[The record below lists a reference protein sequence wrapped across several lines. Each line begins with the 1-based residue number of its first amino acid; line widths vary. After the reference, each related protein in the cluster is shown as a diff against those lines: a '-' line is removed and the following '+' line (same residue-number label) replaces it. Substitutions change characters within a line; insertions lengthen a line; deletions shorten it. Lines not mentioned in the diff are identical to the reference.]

1 MSDKNKDKQG
11 AEFENQEPEVENTDA
26 GADGQEPEV
35 ENTDT
40 GANGQEFGGIAEE
53 GVATDIDMMDGGD
66 GTLPPAQG
74 SQAAHF
80 RAYAT
85 RDESN
90 RYHLTGM
97 YQNWFIDYASYVIL
111 ERAVPDLYDGL
122 KPVQRRIL
130 HAMSR
135 VEDGRY
141 NKVANIVGQAMQFHP
156 HGDASIK
163 DALVGLGQKELLID
177 CQGNWG
183 DISTGADAAAAR
195 YIEAR
200 LSKFALEAVFNPKT
214 THWKLSYDG
223 RNKEPINLPIK
234 FPLLLAQGV
243 EGIAVGLNSLILPH
257 NFNELCDASVAYLRG
272 EDFTLYPDFLTGGV
286 VDVSRYNDGQRG
298 GVVKVRSKISKVDN
312 KTLSIQEVPYGTT
325 VRKIIETIIKANER
339 GKIKIRKIDDL
350 SADKAEILVHL
361 QPNVSSDKTIDALY
375 AFTDC
380 EVSISPNCCV
390 IKDKRPIFT
399 NISEL
404 LKIST
409 DHTRQLLQWELEIQK
424 SELQEKLLFISLER
438 LFIEQRIYKDKEFE
452 DSRSP
457 QEAIRHID
465 KRIEPF
471 KKDFYRPITDDDL
484 LKLLEI
490 KMSRITRYDSKK
502 AEEQIVALNKKLK
515 QTEKDLAHIV
525 DYTIAWFENLK
536 QKYGEQHPRRTE
548 IRNFETIVATKV
560 AEANQRLY
568 VDYEGRFVGTGLKKD
583 TFVSNCSDL
592 DDVIVIF
599 RDGKYKIVHV
609 ADKVSVVNDKP
620 SQSNEILHVAVFK
633 KADTRTIYNIV
644 YRDGKNGPYYM
655 KRCAITGLTRDKE
668 YDLTR
673 GTAGSKIVY
682 FTANPNG
689 EAEVIRT
696 LLKPAFKLK
705 KLEIITDLS
714 TLAVKGKQS
723 MGNLLTKYDVKQI
736 TLKQKGGSTL
746 GGLEVWYDPDVR
758 RLNYDGRGQ
767 YLGEF
772 HNEDSI
778 LVIMNNGDCIF
789 SNFDITNHYDD
800 GILVIEKYRANKV
813 WTAALWDADQGYY
826 YGKRFTIDKSNKP
839 QNLLGENKD
848 SRLVVIN
855 SRMHPLLQITFADSD
870 AWRQPEEM
878 DMNLFIAVKS
888 LKAKGKRLT
897 TYKVEKITD
906 ISPEDPEEIEIP
918 NTTDGFEGAED
929 GQNDI
934 NVDDIPMDIT
944 VALPDEPKDPDDPQ
958 MSLF

>member
-1 MSDKNKDKQG
+1 
-11 AEFENQEPEVENTDA
+11 
-26 GADGQEPEV
+26 
-35 ENTDT
+35 
-40 GANGQEFGGIAEE
+40 
-53 GVATDIDMMDGGD
+53 
-66 GTLPPAQG
+66 
-74 SQAAHF
+74 
-80 RAYAT
+80 
-85 RDESN
+85 
-90 RYHLTGM
+90 
-97 YQNWFIDYASYVIL
+97 
-111 ERAVPDLYDGL
+111 
-122 KPVQRRIL
+122 
-130 HAMSR
+130 
-135 VEDGRY
+135 
-141 NKVANIVGQAMQFHP
+141 
-156 HGDASIK
+156 
-163 DALVGLGQKELLID
+163 
-177 CQGNWG
+177 
-183 DISTGADAAAAR
+183 
-195 YIEAR
+195 
-200 LSKFALEAVFNPKT
+200 
-214 THWKLSYDG
+214 
-223 RNKEPINLPIK
+223 
-234 FPLLLAQGV
+234 
-243 EGIAVGLNSLILPH
+243 
-257 NFNELCDASVAYLRG
+257 
-272 EDFTLYPDFLTGGV
+272 
-286 VDVSRYNDGQRG
+286 
-298 GVVKVRSKISKVDN
+298 
-312 KTLSIQEVPYGTT
+312 
-325 VRKIIETIIKANER
+325 
-339 GKIKIRKIDDL
+339 
-350 SADKAEILVHL
+350 
-361 QPNVSSDKTIDALY
+361 
-375 AFTDC
+375 
-380 EVSISPNCCV
+380 
-390 IKDKRPIFT
+390 
-399 NISEL
+399 
-404 LKIST
+404 
-409 DHTRQLLQWELEIQK
+409 
-424 SELQEKLLFISLER
+424 
-438 LFIEQRIYKDKEFE
+438 
-452 DSRSP
+452 
-457 QEAIRHID
+457 
-465 KRIEPF
+465 
-471 KKDFYRPITDDDL
+471 
-484 LKLLEI
+484 
-490 KMSRITRYDSKK
+490 
-502 AEEQIVALNKKLK
+502 
-515 QTEKDLAHIV
+515 
-525 DYTIAWFENLK
+525 
-536 QKYGEQHPRRTE
+536 
-548 IRNFETIVATKV
+548 
-560 AEANQRLY
+560 
-568 VDYEGRFVGTGLKKD
+568 
-583 TFVSNCSDL
+583 
-592 DDVIVIF
+592 
-599 RDGKYKIVHV
+599 
-609 ADKVSVVNDKP
+609 
-620 SQSNEILHVAVFK
+620 
-633 KADTRTIYNIV
+633 
-644 YRDGKNGPYYM
+644 
-655 KRCAITGLTRDKE
+655 RDKE

>member
-11 AEFENQEPEVENTDA
+11 AEFENQEPEVENTGA
-26 GADGQEPEV
+26 GAD
-35 ENTDT
+35 
-40 GANGQEFGGIAEE
+40 GQEFGGIAEE
-53 GVATDIDMMDGGD
+53 GVATDLDMMDGGD

-870 AWRQPEEM
+870 AWRQPEEV

-918 NTTDGFEGAED
+918 NTTDGFDGAED

>member
-11 AEFENQEPEVENTDA
+11 AEFENQKPEVENTGA
-26 GADGQEPEV
+26 GAD
-35 ENTDT
+35 
-40 GANGQEFGGIAEE
+40 GQEFGGIAEE
-53 GVATDIDMMDGGD
+53 GVATDLDMMDGGD

-272 EDFTLYPDFLTGGV
+272 KDFTLYPDFLTGGV

-457 QEAIRHID
+457 QEAIRHIN

-870 AWRQPEEM
+870 AWRQPEEV

-918 NTTDGFEGAED
+918 NTTDGFDGAED

>member
-11 AEFENQEPEVENTDA
+11 AEFENQEPEVENTGA
-26 GADGQEPEV
+26 GADGQKPEV
-35 ENTDT
+35 ENTDA
-40 GANGQEFGGIAEE
+40 GADGQEFGGIAEE
-53 GVATDIDMMDGGD
+53 GVATDLDMMDGGD

-870 AWRQPEEM
+870 AWRQPEEV

-918 NTTDGFEGAED
+918 NTTDGFDGAED